1 VSFWT
6 SPLMRRL
13 RPGVAATLDQTE
25 PYLRAWADANERAR
39 AATGPLWVAL
49 GDSTAQGIGA
59 SAYDRGYVGQLRE
72 RLEARD
78 GRGWRVINLSRTGS
92 RIRDVVAEQLPALAP
107 LAGEAEL
114 VTCAAGAND
123 LLNLWFRPVPD
134 ALRALLAGLPAGAV
148 IATLP
153 QGLGG
158 GRAQRLNDIIREEGP
173 RGRLRIADVWAH
185 SGPPWRGKYA
195 ADDFH
200 PNELGYREWCDAF
213 AEAVGVSVA

>member
-1 VSFWT
+1 
-6 SPLMRRL
+6 
-13 RPGVAATLDQTE
+13 
-25 PYLRAWADANERAR
+25 
-39 AATGPLWVAL
+39 
-49 GDSTAQGIGA
+49 
-59 SAYDRGYVGQLRE
+59 
-72 RLEARD
+72 
-78 GRGWRVINLSRTGS
+78 
-92 RIRDVVAEQLPALAP
+92 
-107 LAGEAEL
+107 
-114 VTCAAGAND
+114 
-123 LLNLWFRPVPD
+123 VPD

-173 RGRLRIADVWAH
+173 RRRLRIADVWAH